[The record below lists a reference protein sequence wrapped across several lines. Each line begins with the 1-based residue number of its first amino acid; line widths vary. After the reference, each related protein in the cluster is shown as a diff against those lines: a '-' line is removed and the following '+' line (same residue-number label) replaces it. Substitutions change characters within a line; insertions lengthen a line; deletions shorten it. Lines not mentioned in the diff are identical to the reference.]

1 MHDSQLISSRKSVS
15 EFWPSACGSS
25 SKTLQDCCRSNNSK
39 LCWNKLR
46 CKILLLIV
54 LLLTVLRRL
63 LPHLRLLM
71 NLWKSAEIAGLQN
84 ENHRRRKG
92 MIRGASLARNQGG
105 EMMRWREKGEGI
117 GIVMKKKKG
126 GMLNKQQNLTKL
138 MTHHSHL
145 LDCQEKKEILIL
157 NVRLIKL
164 VQNDSKQREEL
175 KITDEFN
182 NKIIKENQCSIVAL
196 NSL

>member
-1 MHDSQLISSRKSVS
+1 
-15 EFWPSACGSS
+15 
-25 SKTLQDCCRSNNSK
+25 
-39 LCWNKLR
+39 
-46 CKILLLIV
+46 
-54 LLLTVLRRL
+54 
-63 LPHLRLLM
+63 
-71 NLWKSAEIAGLQN
+71 
-84 ENHRRRKG
+84 
-92 MIRGASLARNQGG
+92 
-105 EMMRWREKGEGI
+105 
-117 GIVMKKKKG
+117 MKKKKG